1 MRAIQSFKRIFA
13 YLCTSIRYVMSSN
26 ENVITDFETRVRQLI
41 LRYQDLKKENQEL
54 YAMVEKAEQEVKD
67 LQAKLTQK
75 DNDYNAL
82 KMAKMMTITDGDL
95 DAAKA
100 RVQKMIREVNKCITL
115 VSDETLTVDS

>member
-1 MRAIQSFKRIFA
+1 MD
-13 YLCTSIRYVMSSN
+13 SN
-26 ENVITDFETRVRQLI
+26 EKVIANFETRVRQLI
-41 LRYQDLKKENQEL
+41 LRFQELKKENQEL
-54 YAMVEKAEQEVKD
+54 YAMVEKTEQEVND

-95 DAAKA
+95 EAAKA

-115 VSDETLTVDS
+115 ISDEKLTIDN

>member
-1 MRAIQSFKRIFA
+1 MD
-13 YLCTSIRYVMSSN
+13 SN
-26 ENVITDFETRVRQLI
+26 EKVITQFETRVKQLI
-41 LRYQDLKKENQEL
+41 LKFQELKKENQDL

-95 DAAKA
+95 ETAKA
-100 RVQKMIREVNKCITL
+100 RIQKLIREVNKCITL
-115 VSDETLTVDS
+115 VSDEKLTIKSE

>member
-1 MRAIQSFKRIFA
+1 MN
-13 YLCTSIRYVMSSN
+13 SN
-26 ENVITDFETRVRQLI
+26 EKVIANFETRVRQLI
-41 LRYQDLKKENQEL
+41 LRFQELKKENQEL
-54 YAMVEKAEQEVKD
+54 YAMVEKSEQEVKD

-95 DAAKA
+95 EAAKA

-115 VSDETLTVDS
+115 ISDEKLTMDN

>member
-1 MRAIQSFKRIFA
+1 MD
-13 YLCTSIRYVMSSN
+13 SN
-26 ENVITDFETRVRQLI
+26 EKVITNFETRVRQLI
-41 LRYQDLKKENQEL
+41 LRFQDLKKENEEL
-54 YAMVEKAEQEVKD
+54 YTMVEKAEQEVKD

-95 DAAKA
+95 EAAKA

-115 VSDETLTVDS
+115 ISDEKLTIDNG